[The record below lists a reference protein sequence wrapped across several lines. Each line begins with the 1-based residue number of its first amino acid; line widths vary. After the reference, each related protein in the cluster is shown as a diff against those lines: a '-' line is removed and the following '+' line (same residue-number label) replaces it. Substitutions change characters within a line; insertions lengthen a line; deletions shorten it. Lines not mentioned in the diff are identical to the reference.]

1 MSFQGSVASLTS
13 VLCVCVATVT
23 NLMGMLIVVS
33 CCLCLTVVQPM
44 SWVLHSCFFCSDDS
58 ALLRRHGRCVMY
70 IQRGIV
76 VEVFLS

>member
-44 SWVLHSCFFCSDDS
+44 YWVLHSCFF
-58 ALLRRHGRCVMY
+58 LQRLRRHGCCVMY